1 MFSLISILPD
11 ARQSNTM
18 ALTAS
23 LQRRLQG
30 RSNNDERERQFF
42 RHSLRYLTTSSGH
55 QVELENW
62 TITSYDVEFGREI
75 GSGGL

>member
-1 MFSLISILPD
+1 MFPLICIPPD
-11 ARQSNTM
+11 AGQSNMM

-30 RSNNDERERQFF
+30 RSNNERERQFF
-42 RHSLRYLTTSSGH
+42 RHTLRYLTTSSGR

-62 TITSYDVEFGREI
+62 TITSYDVEIGHEI